1 MFFFWNLSRFA
12 LFVLWRSIQSQFK
25 KDQPQFKMKENNCF
39 EEGKIIEFVKAR
51 GSAVPLPPSGSH
63 LPLLQVEVGAQ
74 VTLG

>member
-1 MFFFWNLSRFA
+1 MMSNDDDGDDDSEDEE
-12 LFVLWRSIQSQFK
+12 
-25 KDQPQFKMKENNCF
+25 DQR
-39 EEGKIIEFVKAR
+39 GVAR